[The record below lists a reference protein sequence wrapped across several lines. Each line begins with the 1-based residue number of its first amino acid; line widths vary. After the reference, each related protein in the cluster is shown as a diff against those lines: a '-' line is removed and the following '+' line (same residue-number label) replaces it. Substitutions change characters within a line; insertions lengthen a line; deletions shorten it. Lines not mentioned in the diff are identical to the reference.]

1 MKIYI
6 AGPITGAPD
15 YKDTFN
21 QAELFLQNK
30 GHTVMNPSILPEGFE
45 HEEYMKICY
54 AMVDVCDAVY
64 MLPNWERSKGA
75 QLEFLYAQEEGK
87 LVITEF
93 TK

>member
-6 AGPITGAPD
+6 AGPITGTPD
-15 YKDTFN
+15 YKDTFS
-21 QAELFLQNK
+21 QAEKDLQHR
-30 GHTVMNPSILPEGFE
+30 GYMVMNPTVLPEGFE
-45 HEEYMKICY
+45 HEEYMRICY

-87 LVITEF
+87 LVVTEF